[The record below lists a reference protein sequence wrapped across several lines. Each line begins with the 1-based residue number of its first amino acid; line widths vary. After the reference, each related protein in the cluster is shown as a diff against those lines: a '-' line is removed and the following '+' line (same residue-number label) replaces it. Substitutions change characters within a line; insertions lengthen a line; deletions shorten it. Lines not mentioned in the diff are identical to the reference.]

1 MPPTP
6 PSLPPSRCIAPATER
21 PPPPP
26 NTKHAREDK
35 RSKNTHTKHL
45 PRRRFLDGVALVD
58 RLLGVGEL
66 LVHEALSLL
75 HVERLGEDLD
85 PKVQERRHGADV
97 VQGDALSEALG
108 HGMEDL
114 TDQDGEDGHD
124 GEGTQGSHEGHRPG
138 ELGGQEASHEEGLVP
153 DLAQEDQAEGLVEAG
168 PGEVVDERRGGRRSW
183 AQIGQEGSGLGG
195 GREGHAQGSRAD
207 QGRGAR
213 GQPAPVPSRPAAG
226 SSPLGMAGPGR
237 RQGIATAATAA
248 EHSGPVQP
256 EPHRGPDRGTRR
268 TSEERGAAA
277 AWAEGAPM
285 GRGGAARGE
294 REMGSGEAGGGAR
307 EERKK
312 KERRRRRRGGAREK
326 RERRRRGREGGSDRR
341 PRMSGG
347 REKIIIKGEREP
359 THAKARA
366 PIRRAPATVS
376 RRREDRGVI
385 FFSLFSLGLGVGVWG
400 GQEEGAAIESVFC
413 GGGCVCWV
421 VGSGEG

>member
-1 MPPTP
+1 
-6 PSLPPSRCIAPATER
+6 
-21 PPPPP
+21 
-26 NTKHAREDK
+26 
-35 RSKNTHTKHL
+35 
-45 PRRRFLDGVALVD
+45 
-58 RLLGVGEL
+58 
-66 LVHEALSLL
+66 
-75 HVERLGEDLD
+75 
-85 PKVQERRHGADV
+85 
-97 VQGDALSEALG
+97 
-108 HGMEDL
+108 MEDL

-183 AQIGQEGSGLGG
+183 GQIGQEGSGLGG

-294 REMGSGEAGGGAR
+294 REMGSGEAGGGGH
-307 EERKK
+307 
-312 KERRRRRRGGAREK
+312 ERRGRRRRGG
-326 RERRRRGREGGSDRR
+326 GEGGEARVRR
-341 PRMSGG
+341 ESGG
-347 REKIIIKGEREP
+347 GGGGKGEATAAPPPDVRGQRKKIIIKGEREP